1 MTAVVKIL
9 EKTDNTN
16 YTQDKILVLRKSIDN
31 VKDAQLGF
39 MPLFIDD
46 LEGIR
51 SKILKLKGGDFMGIE
66 EAIHD
71 TRKRSIDIIDS
82 QKHTESH
89 IDYCDALMEAKKNN
103 GIATSEDLQ
112 NMENKDWVTIFSV
125 ANKDDVEMNLAEAN
139 VVIPE
144 GVVNITNKAFM
155 RSSLLKLTIPWNVRT
170 IGISAFAECGSLT
183 SATILHG
190 IETIGKRAFY
200 RCDALASI
208 IIPGSVESIGEQAF
222 AECGSLTSA
231 TILHGIKTIGKR
243 AFYRCDALT
252 SVVIPGSVDS
262 IGEEAFADCCSLT
275 SATMHHGIK
284 TIGKRAFYRCDALAS
299 ISIPGSV
306 ESIGEQAFM
315 RCKLKLVKIPGSVK
329 SIEKYAFDTCGHLT
343 DLTILDGVQSIG
355 QDAFA
360 MCIALTSVI
369 IPGSVTVIGPGAF
382 RECSALT
389 DLTILD
395 GVQSIDEE
403 AFAGCKALKSVII
416 PKSVTKI
423 ENNAFKGCIEY
434 SIPLRLAKLH
444 GIIHHSVLVASGEN
458 LVNQPTTVV
467 CIGELHGDQ
476 VCGDNDY
483 ISAYKN
489 MLDHNE
495 KAKNP
500 VNLDVFLETGNW
512 NLPTHVR
519 NE

>member
-190 IETIGKRAFY
+190 IE
-200 RCDALASI
+200 
-208 IIPGSVESIGEQAF
+208 
-222 AECGSLTSA
+222 
-231 TILHGIKTIGKR
+231 
-243 AFYRCDALT
+243 
-252 SVVIPGSVDS
+252 
-262 IGEEAFADCCSLT
+262 
-275 SATMHHGIK
+275 